1 MPCFVIFARFVGNY
15 SQHECGLGFSV
26 QPGHRGD
33 WICELEKYHVGFNK
47 RLMEPKQRTQKLT
60 RNLEKQYFR
69 YGEVRYGQITLSVL
83 SFRFDICSNKTY
95 LQSVKYPQQKHPVPG
110 VVLLGRGVWTLW
122 THWEHLTAD
131 GGSELQLCQ
140 ESISEISGKNL
151 KN

>member
-1 MPCFVIFARFVGNY
+1 MRKEKHPECVKILVLYFVIFARFVGNY

-26 QPGHRGD
+26 QAGHRGD

-69 YGEVRYGQITLSVL
+69 YGEVRYGQITVSVL

-95 LQSVKYPQQKHPVPG
+95 FYKV
-110 VVLLGRGVWTLW
+110 
-122 THWEHLTAD
+122 
-131 GGSELQLCQ
+131 
-140 ESISEISGKNL
+140 
-151 KN
+151 